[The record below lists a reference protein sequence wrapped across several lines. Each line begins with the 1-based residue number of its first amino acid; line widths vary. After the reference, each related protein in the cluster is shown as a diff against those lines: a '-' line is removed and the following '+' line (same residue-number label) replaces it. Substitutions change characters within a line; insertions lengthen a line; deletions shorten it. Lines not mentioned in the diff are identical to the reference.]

1 MATLD
6 EAPPGNPKL
15 GEKIFKTK
23 CAQCR
28 TVEKGAGHK
37 QVHLHSLPFCYGSKF
52 KHVEPNLYGLFGRQS
67 GTVPGYSYSTTNRNM
82 AVIWDEKASGLL
94 MLCLDQ

>member
-37 QVHLHSLPFCYGSKF
+37 Q
-52 KHVEPNLYGLFGRQS
+52 EPNLYGLFGRQS